1 MKISTFDRFMSSVC
15 DFWWVILIILV
26 LLLVVYFTYP
36 YWSLLLI

>member
-1 MKISTFDRFMSSVC
+1 MKISNFDHIMAWIC

-26 LLLVVYFTYP
+26 LLLVAYFTYP

>member
-1 MKISTFDRFMSSVC
+1 MKISTFDRFMSWIC

-26 LLLVVYFTYP
+26 LLLVAYFTYP